1 MENKRINVVWCD
13 DKFNSVCNEDVRQ
26 RFEDEGL
33 DVIKGVTTAREL
45 EKYLEAEKDIVD
57 AVIVDFNL
65 GEYEEVP
72 EEKSARGFAFI
83 RDSLIKK
90 YSSKIPFY
98 LYTTWTDE
106 EVKEKL
112 AQYDI
117 KNFEKDYFFN
127 PDNSEKKRIFRINER
142 EYLIS
147 VICQD
152 VNEMNTEAFKIRQQ
166 FASAFAV
173 IKTFNLSAKLFIDIL
188 KLDESVD
195 DKDELCTYANSIRKE
210 IESLSSELQK
220 KFVLPIGELNKLP
233 KILHGDDD
241 YCKYD
246 DHMPNSLFYAFEFL
260 LKYTQDGSH
269 NKNCLTI
276 DFHNYLKE
284 KNDVYI
290 VKSLAIIAL
299 DIIMWMGELGEI
311 YNGKE
316 LYGPFPAVVNEVKAV
331 KGIKGEHHG
340 GMVFESKK
348 KFFLPQPQH
357 NEKKKLNVGDRVH
370 VKSWE
375 TTSPSYGDYYVN
387 DWEYCDSNGSVKN
400 EPLIS

>member
-1 MENKRINVVWCD
+1 MGNKRINVVWCD

-33 DVIKGVTTAREL
+33 DVIKGVTTARDL
-45 EKYLEAEKDIVD
+45 EKYLEDKKDIVD

-142 EYLIS
+142 EHLIS

-152 VNEMNTEAFKIRQQ
+152 VYEMNTEAFKIRQQ
-166 FASAFAV
+166 FAGAFAV

-188 KLDESVD
+188 KLDEAVD

-210 IESLSSELQK
+210 IESLSSKLQK
-220 KFVLPIGELNKLP
+220 NFVLPIGELNKLP

-241 YCKYD
+241 YCKYY

-276 DFHNYLKE
+276 DFDNYLKE

-299 DIIMWMGELGEI
+299 DIIMWMGELYEI
-311 YNGKE
+311 YKGKE
-316 LYGPFPAVVNEVKAV
+316 LYGPFDAVVKA
-331 KGIKGEHHG
+331 IKEEPPGAI
-340 GMVFESKK
+340 VFESKK
-348 KFFLPQPQH
+348 KFFLRQPQH

-370 VKSWE
+370 VKYWV
-375 TTSPSYGDYYVN
+375 TTSPSYGDYYVK
-387 DWEYCDSNGSVKN
+387 DWEYCDSNGSVKS